1 MNISVY
7 LPFLAS
13 LAIGLTGGLV
23 ARRARPAVGAV
34 GLSAVAL
41 VAGAGSLW
49 ALTLLT
55 ATLVDDVKAI
65 DPHAVKLPVPDA
77 IGTVAALCIAVAAAR
92 IAAVLLRRRRVHH
105 RVRDALVDL
114 PPPDSDVRV
123 LADARPDAFAV
134 PGRRYALARRYRS
147 QIVVT
152 EGMLAALD
160 PDQRRALLAHERAHL
175 DGGHH
180 RLRAAVE
187 LAAAANP
194 LLIPARRTVGYLC
207 ERWADESAVAEV
219 GSRKLVADAIA
230 TAALACA
237 ADTRSYAAEGA
248 ADGLNADGADRLGFN
263 QLGTVE
269 RVVALHAPAPSALR
283 VFVLGA
289 AAAALAIL
297 VADAN
302 ATTELVEVLRTF
314 L

>member
-1 MNISVY
+1 
-7 LPFLAS
+7 
-13 LAIGLTGGLV
+13 
-23 ARRARPAVGAV
+23 
-34 GLSAVAL
+34 
-41 VAGAGSLW
+41 
-49 ALTLLT
+49 
-55 ATLVDDVKAI
+55 
-65 DPHAVKLPVPDA
+65 
-77 IGTVAALCIAVAAAR
+77 
-92 IAAVLLRRRRVHH
+92 
-105 RVRDALVDL
+105 
-114 PPPDSDVRV
+114 V

-237 ADTRSYAAEGA
+237 ADTRTYAAEPA
-248 ADGLNADGADRLGFN
+248 PADGLTAEGTDRLGFN